1 MMVGIDHWTSI
12 NSNLQ
17 KGGVLM
23 KKLVF
28 SRRNLFKFL
37 CILAG
42 VLVFAAPLTS
52 TAADDGPKIK
62 VMTRNLYLGA
72 DIFRVVDAASN
83 PATIP
88 YVVGQVYNIML
99 ETNFSARANA
109 IADEIAANKPQVI
122 GLNEVEAFYKISPTT
137 GNVTNTIDFYTI
149 LNAALKARKMDYQA
163 FSVKNADITMP
174 MVDSTGFSYVRMVDH
189 DYILVRK
196 GNAAELVFSK
206 NYDYYLSLTI
216 GGTPVEF
223 KRGYIVV
230 DVNVKGEDY
239 RIACTHPEVRS
250 ATGSVFR
257 FYQSAQMHELLTTLN
272 TLSTGDPKP
281 VIMVGD
287 FNSSPEDVPGYY
299 GPYPYV
305 PPYMQAVAAGYLDT
319 WLLQRKHDEG
329 YTSGFDEFVS
339 DQNPT
344 LLDTRI
350 DLVWLKTFDL
360 LLLHKVSCDVVGN
373 EITDMVLNTYPSPRT
388 YAGPYLWPSDHA
400 GVVSD
405 IKFLP

>member
-1 MMVGIDHWTSI
+1 MKRGIISFI
-12 NSNLQ
+12 SRLR
-17 KGGVLM
+17 VLN
-23 KKLVF
+23 V
-28 SRRNLFKFL
+28 L
-37 CILAG
+37 CIFVG
-42 VLVFAAPLTS
+42 VLVFAAPLIS
-52 TAADDGPKIK
+52 TAADVGPKIN

-83 PATIP
+83 PDSIP
-88 YVVGQVYNIML
+88 YVVGQVYHIML

-196 GNAAELVFSK
+196 GITADQVFAK
-206 NYDYYLSLTI
+206 NYEVFLTLPI
-216 GGTPVEF
+216 QMPDGTVAYIDF

-250 ATGSVFR
+250 AVESVFR
-257 FYQSAQMHELLTTLN
+257 FVQSAQMHELLTTMN
-272 TLSTGDPKP
+272 TLSTYDPKP
-281 VIMVGD
+281 AIMVGD
-287 FNSSPEDVPGYY
+287 FNSSPEDIPGYY

-305 PPYMQAVAAGYLDT
+305 PPYMQAAAAGYLDT
-319 WLLQRKHDEG
+319 WLLQSQYDEG

-339 DQNPT
+339 DPDPT

-360 LLLHKVSCDVVGN
+360 LLLDKVSCDVVGN
-373 EITDMVLNTYPSPRT
+373 EISDMVLNTYPEPRD
-388 YAGPYLWPSDHA
+388 YAGDYLWPSDHA
-400 GVVSD
+400 GVVSN